1 MTKIRR
7 LYDKDQ
13 KVIIYNPIIEPL
25 QIFLLDWLELGNL
38 EIGNK
43 YNIVSASSY
52 VPSPLPSPLPHILPH
67 RDIRETQ
74 GRNWSQSGRLH
85 RVKP

>member
-1 MTKIRR
+1 MTRIRR

-13 KVIIYNPIIEPL
+13 EVIIYNPIIEPL

-43 YNIVSASSY
+43 LVL
-52 VPSPLPSPLPHILPH
+52 V
-67 RDIRETQ
+67 TQ
-74 GRNWSQSGRLH
+74 KTGIWSHS
-85 RVKP
+85 